1 MVPNLSYFTFVIF
14 HQAVR
19 IFDSVE
25 MDNSPQKY
33 TYFSKK
39 LDMHNKPLKFTMQ
52 LESDERK
59 ICLGMH

>member
-14 HQAVR
+14 NQAVR

-39 LDMHNKPLKFTMQ
+39 LDMHNKPLKFTHVV
-52 LESDERK
+52 
-59 ICLGMH
+59 GV